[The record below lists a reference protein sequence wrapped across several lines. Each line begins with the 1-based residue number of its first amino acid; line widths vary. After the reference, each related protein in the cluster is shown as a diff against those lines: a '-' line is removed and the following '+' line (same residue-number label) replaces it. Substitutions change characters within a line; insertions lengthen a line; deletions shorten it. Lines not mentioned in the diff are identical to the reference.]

1 MKICL
6 FCGTEASDTA
16 ATCDACGANQF
27 KIKCNNCGAIFDT
40 GMYCPAC
47 GVKAGEEAKKCP
59 HCGKRYFSA
68 AWPDCGYMPSA
79 VKQTSE
85 PAAPDFDP
93 TALLRYIPPIPVKKR
108 RTWLGVL
115 GWIFC
120 YPIPLTI
127 LLFRGIRYLYRE
139 YKRS

>member
-6 FCGTEASDTA
+6 FCGNETSDTA
-16 ATCDACGANQF
+16 SSCPSCGAGQF
-27 KIKCNNCGAIFDT
+27 KTKCNNCGTVFEE
-40 GMYCPAC
+40 GMYCPSC
-47 GVKAGEEAKKCP
+47 GVKAGEVAMTC
-59 HCGKRYFSA
+59 
-68 AWPDCGYMPSA
+68 PDCGYIPSA
-79 VKQTSE
+79 KQTNES
-85 PAAPDFDP
+85 AAPDFDP
-93 TALLRYIPPIPVKKR
+93 SVLLRYIPPMPAKKR
-108 RTWLGVL
+108 RTWLWVL